1 MPTLTHSDG
10 QSELKDA
17 TELTPI
23 DLDITGMSCA
33 SCAAR
38 IAKKLNKIDGVQA
51 TVNYATSRAH
61 VLATRSIEV
70 DDLIGVVEAAGYGAN
85 VPTPAVP
92 PEDHTAK
99 IRTRLIVAVILAVPV
114 MMLSMIPALQFDGWQ
129 WLALALSLPV
139 VFWCGEGFHH
149 AAWTNLRHGATSM
162 DTLISLGSLVS
173 LGWSVWALVWGNAGH
188 VGMRHRMTW
197 ALERTDPSSAL
208 YLEASVGVITF
219 ILVGRWIEARN
230 RADAGSALQALLRM
244 GAKSVHVIRNDQEVT
259 VPIEALAVG
268 DHFVVRPGEKVATD
282 GRVAEGSSA
291 IDASLVTGESL
302 PVEVT
307 VGDEVV
313 GATVNT
319 SGRLV
324 VEATAVGSDTELSR
338 IASLVEAAQTSR
350 SKTQDLA
357 DKVSSVFVPTVLI
370 ISALTMI
377 VWAVL
382 GQGATAAFTAGVAV
396 LIIACPCALGLATP
410 MALLAGTGRGA
421 RLGILI
427 KGAGSLERARGIDVM
442 AMDKTG
448 TITTG
453 QMAVVAVWDES
464 GHVVNISDS
473 SPALTV
479 TAALEAGSEHPIS
492 RAIVKACPS
501 VTPAESFQ
509 ALPGLGV
516 SGVVNGLPAKAGRV
530 SLFDAIPDAL
540 AKNVERAQAEG
551 RTVLLAGRGDDILGA
566 IAVSDEIKPEAAV
579 AVKRMA
585 QAGVRPV
592 LVTGDNSGAAA
603 RVASEL
609 GIGEV
614 ISEVMPADKVDVVTQ
629 LRADGARVAMMG
641 DGVNDA
647 AALQTADLG
656 IAMGTGTDVAIAASD
671 IICTRGDPCLAVDAL
686 SLAHATDRTIRQN
699 LFWAFAYNVVAIP
712 VAAVGLLSPV
722 IAAAAMAFSSIFV
735 VTNSM
740 RLVRWHPRMSDS
752 N

>member
-17 TELTPI
+17 MELTPI

-244 GAKSVHVIRNDQEVT
+244 GAKSVRVIRNDQEVT

-722 IAAAAMAFSSIFV
+722 IAAAAMAFSSIIV

>member
-17 TELTPI
+17 MELTPI

-162 DTLISLGSLVS
+162 DILISLGSLVS

-244 GAKSVHVIRNDQEVT
+244 GAKSVRVIRNDQEVT

>member
-173 LGWSVWALVWGNAGH
+173 LGWSLWALVWGNAGH

-244 GAKSVHVIRNDQEVT
+244 GAKSVRVIRNDQEVT

>member
-244 GAKSVHVIRNDQEVT
+244 GAKSVRVIRNDQEVT

>member
-1 MPTLTHSDG
+1 MSTPTHPDA

-17 TELTPI
+17 TEPTSI
-23 DLDITGMSCA
+23 NLDITGMSCA

-38 IAKKLNKIDGVQA
+38 IAKKLNKVDGAQA
-51 TVNYATSRAH
+51 TVNYATSKAH
-61 VLATRSIEV
+61 VLTTKPIEV
-70 DDLIGVVEAAGYGAN
+70 DDLIGVVEAAGYGAS
-85 VPTPAVP
+85 VPTPAAP
-92 PEDHTAK
+92 PEDHAAK
-99 IRTRLIVAVILAVPV
+99 IRARLIVAIILAVPV
-114 MMLSMIPALQFDGWQ
+114 MLLSMIPALQFDGWQ

-139 VFWCGEGFHH
+139 VFWCGEGFHR

-173 LGWSVWALVWGNAGH
+173 LGWSVWALMWGSAGH

-219 ILVGRWIEARN
+219 ILIGRWIEARN
-230 RADAGSALQALLRM
+230 RAEAGSALQALLRM
-244 GAKSVHVIRNDQEVT
+244 GAKSVRMIRDGQEVT
-259 VPIEALAVG
+259 VPIEALTVG

-302 PVEVT
+302 PVEVA
-307 VGDEVV
+307 VGDEVI

-338 IASLVEAAQTSR
+338 IATLVEAAQTSR

-357 DKVSSVFVPTVLI
+357 DKVSSIFVPTVLI

-382 GQGATAAFTAGVAV
+382 GQGVTAAFTAGVAV

-421 RLGILI
+421 RLGIVI

-448 TITTG
+448 TLTTG
-453 QMAVVAVWDES
+453 RMAVVAVWDES
-464 GHVVNISDS
+464 GRVVNISDNP
-473 SPALTV
+473 PALAV
-479 TAALEAGSEHPIS
+479 TAALEVGSEHPIS
-492 RAIVKACPS
+492 RAIVEACPG
-501 VTPAESFQ
+501 VAPAEDFR

-516 SGVVNGLPAKAGRV
+516 SGTVNGLPAKAGRV
-530 SLFDAIPDAL
+530 SLFDAIPDTL
-540 AKNVERAQAEG
+540 SKNVERAQAEG
-551 RTVLLAGRGDDILGA
+551 RTVLVVGRGDDILGA
-566 IAVSDEIKPEAAV
+566 IAVSDEIKPEAVV
-579 AVKRMA
+579 AVKRMV

-603 RVASEL
+603 HVASEL
-609 GIGEV
+609 GIDEV
-614 ISEVMPADKVDVVTQ
+614 MSEVMPADKVDVVTR
-629 LRADGARVAMMG
+629 LRSDGSRVAMMG

-647 AALQTADLG
+647 AALQTADLS
-656 IAMGTGTDVAIAASD
+656 IAMGTGTDVAVAASD
-671 IICTRGDPCLAVDAL
+671 IICTRGDPRLAVDAL

-699 LFWAFAYNVVAIP
+699 LFWAFAYNVIAIP

-740 RLVRWHPRMSDS
+740 RLVRWHPGMSDS

>member
-244 GAKSVHVIRNDQEVT
+244 GAKSVRVIRNDQEVT

-427 KGAGSLERARGIDVM
+427 KGVGSLERARGIDVM

>member
-244 GAKSVHVIRNDQEVT
+244 GAKSVRVIRNDQEVT

-282 GRVAEGSSA
+282 GWVAEGSSA

>member
-162 DTLISLGSLVS
+162 DILISLGSLVS

-244 GAKSVHVIRNDQEVT
+244 GAKSVRVIRNDQEVT